1 MIKSDKEMK
10 NNSMH
15 HSNLLKLLSN
25 ATVVNIFPELAIL
38 SERERYA
45 PGRIRNL
52 VKSKVSGQM

>member
-15 HSNLLKLLSN
+15 HSLLSN
-25 ATVVNIFPELAIL
+25 ATFVNIFPGLAIL

-45 PGRIRNL
+45 LGRIRIP
-52 VKSKVSGQM
+52 VKSKDSGQM